1 LFKFIK
7 KKILDFL
14 IFIESGIQKFEN
26 FNYYLINLNFLI
38 FKIKRYFHFKIEN
51 NLVKFENI
59 QFLER
64 FSSFNLMITLIVKI
78 NSSDF
83 KKEII
88 LVFVRFY

>member
-1 LFKFIK
+1 MFKFIK